1 LFFLNSDVPV
11 FFNSGIQEEKLV
23 LSLEQTEDV
32 KPVKEEQQKVEKA
45 AVESSEPI
53 LLKEEEQKSPEL
65 DVIKLFTQVVDP
77 QPVVSLYDQLKEE
90 PEALTLLAPAA
101 GDTIISLDFSSP
113 GLWLHHYNKLVHS
126 GIPFIL
132 K

>member
-1 LFFLNSDVPV
+1 MFFLNSDVPV